1 MQGTSRE
8 GALKRTTQKFTITT
22 TNTIQPLVGTT
33 TSAATG
39 PGGTDPNGDSAVVT
53 VAVTSSAMFLNG
65 DWAII
70 GSIANGDEERVF
82 VQKVKDST
90 HINVKGMTKTHVNGS
105 FVRLA
110 VLCQA
115 VYVQTTQ
122 GNTGAIYLGTQSMV
136 ESTQVGVFAIL
147 YPFASPTQPIDYTD
161 PYRVS
166 QDGGDVGEY
175 WITGTSG
182 DGFIPSLT
190 II

>member
-1 MQGTSRE
+1 V
-8 GALKRTTQKFTITT
+8 KRTFKKFTVTT
-22 TNTIQPLVGTT
+22 GGTPQPLVGTT

-53 VAVTSSAMFLNG
+53 VPVADSSMFLNG
-65 DWAII
+65 DWVVI
-70 GSIANGDEERVF
+70 GSSANSDQERVF

-90 HINVKGMTKTHVNGS
+90 HINVKGMTLTHVNGS
-105 FVRLA
+105 YVRLS

-115 VYVQTTQ
+115 VYVQTTA
-122 GNTGAIYLGTQSMV
+122 GNTGVIYLGTQGIV
-136 ESTQVGVFAIL
+136 KATYANVFAELI
-147 YPFASPTQPIDYTD
+147 PVAATGVQPLDYTD

-175 WITGTSG
+175 FVDGVTG
-182 DGFIPSLT
+182 DGYLPSLT